1 MRWGS
6 QLADLMSPV
15 VDLLYPPRCPLCGK
29 AIAKQNGV
37 CAACW
42 QELELLCE
50 PVCESCNWPL
60 PSERLRQTVQCGA
73 CLAKAPLHDGIT
85 AVTRYN
91 EASRQLVLKLK
102 HGGMIGLAK
111 LLGRT
116 IAARMP
122 DPKPGQILVPVPL
135 HPLRL
140 WQRGYN
146 QSALLAGELARLEK
160 GELLVDALTRVRY
173 TPSLGG
179 LDKRA
184 RFRALNPAIA
194 IRPRFAER
202 IQDAHVVLVD
212 DVLTSGATSD
222 ACVRVMKRAGARSVA
237 IACFARV
244 IG

>member
-1 MRWGS
+1 
-6 QLADLMSPV
+6 MSPV
-15 VDLLYPPRCPLCGK
+15 VDILYPPRCPLCGE
-29 AIAKQNGV
+29 AIAKQDGL

-50 PVCESCNWPL
+50 PACESCNWPL
-60 PSERLRQTVQCGA
+60 LSERLGQTLQCGA
-73 CLAKAPLHDGIT
+73 CLAKAPLHDGII
-85 AVTRYN
+85 AAARYS

-102 HGGMIGLAK
+102 HGGKIGLAK

-122 DPKPGQILVPVPL
+122 DSKPGQILVPVPL

-146 QSALLAGELARLEK
+146 QSALLAGELALFGK
-160 GELLVDALTRVRY
+160 GELLVDALSRVRY

-179 LDKRA
+179 LDKGA
-184 RFRALNPAIA
+184 RVKALNRAIA
-194 IRPRFAER
+194 IRASCAER
-202 IQDAHVVLVD
+202 IRDAHVVLVD

-222 ACVRVMKRAGARSVA
+222 ACVRVLKRAGAKTVT